1 MQILSLPHNKNLI
14 KKYRTLIVHLSAV
27 FCLLYLAISTLFQ
40 CYTHI
45 FVYPVWL
52 ILCLILLLMAIFL
65 AFRLNLFLKGLIIGM
80 LSDE

>member
-1 MQILSLPHNKNLI
+1 MLHTQ
-14 KKYRTLIVHLSAV
+14 
-27 FCLLYLAISTLFQ
+27 
-40 CYTHI
+40 I